1 MAFLE
6 IIFNIIVFL
15 IVLTSIITIHELGHF
30 LFAKR
35 AGILIH
41 EFSIGMGPLIYQKRK
56 NDVKYSV
63 RAIPL
68 GGYVSM
74 SGEDGDNFLIGKG
87 STVYLKLNEIGLVKE
102 IILSKGEYKYNI
114 TGEVTSFD
122 LYGKDLSPL
131 YIEVNTD
138 EGIKRFQVARDA
150 RYRYGKNK
158 DLLITPH
165 ESSFA
170 TKSLWQRFLVL
181 VFGPLM
187 NFFLALFVLFIVAL
201 LQGKPST
208 HNIVNNSSND
218 ALLKGDIIEEI
229 EGVSVS
235 NVYEI
240 RDALKNVSNNQVT
253 IRIKRNGINQTIPAY
268 VTLIFQNFG
277 IVSDTTVENRDNVIV
292 GGLGGKPKEAGVKIG
307 DEIVAINGVS
317 VNNWSD
323 FINLTK
329 DYDEKTISLSINRN
343 GEVHQIEYGVL
354 EDDVLSTIGVE
365 PFSIRLGF
373 DSGFEFDIM
382 HVLTYPFTQFIGS
395 ITEMFGT
402 LKLLFSPRSGI
413 GVGDLSGPVGIFS
426 LVSGAMAGGFYNLL
440 IFIAFLSVNIGLLN
454 LLPIPALDG
463 GRIIFLGYEA
473 VTRKKIPAKVE
484 MIINNVFFLLLMGL
498 FVFVTYKDI
507 FRLFQ

>member
-329 DYDEKTISLSINRN
+329 DYDEKTISLSINRT
-343 GEVHQIEYGVL
+343 VKYI
-354 EDDVLSTIGVE
+354 
-365 PFSIRLGF
+365 
-373 DSGFEFDIM
+373 
-382 HVLTYPFTQFIGS
+382 
-395 ITEMFGT
+395 
-402 LKLLFSPRSGI
+402 KLN
-413 GVGDLSGPVGIFS
+413 
-426 LVSGAMAGGFYNLL
+426 M
-440 IFIAFLSVNIGLLN
+440 
-454 LLPIPALDG
+454 
-463 GRIIFLGYEA
+463 EC
-473 VTRKKIPAKVE
+473 
-484 MIINNVFFLLLMGL
+484 
-498 FVFVTYKDI
+498 
-507 FRLFQ
+507 